1 MTALLSVSD
10 KTNIVEFARGLIE
23 LGYEILSTGGTLK
36 TLREEGIGVIEVS
49 EYTQSPEMFD
59 GRVKTLHPK
68 IHGGILHRRKNLDD
82 LQKAKEF
89 GIRDISL
96 VCVNLYPFKETITRT
111 DDFDEIVENIDIGGP
126 SIVRAAAKNFDSAL
140 FVTTP
145 HD

>member
-36 TLREEGIGVIEVS
+36 TLREEGIRAIEVS

-82 LQKAKEF
+82 LQKPKNLVL
-89 GIRDISL
+89 GIFL
-96 VCVNLYPFKETITRT
+96 WCV
-111 DDFDEIVENIDIGGP
+111 
-126 SIVRAAAKNFDSAL
+126 
-140 FVTTP
+140 
-145 HD
+145 